1 MTNFLKISMS
11 SGVIA
16 LSLILTGCQSAGGPL
31 ITEDLITVVDDQSDL
46 SVRVKRALKAAPQ
59 TAVNQIMVTKVGDD
73 TVKLSGYVLNDA
85 TSHEAERVAGQVEGV
100 RHVFNSLV
108 VQ

>member
-1 MTNFLKISMS
+1 MS
-11 SGVIA
+11 SGAIA
-16 LSLILTGCQSAGGPL
+16 LALMLSGCQNAGGPV
-31 ITEDLITVVDDQSDL
+31 ITEDLFTVVDDSSDL
-46 SVRVKRALKAAPQ
+46 SVKVKRALRSSPQ
-59 TAVNQIMVTKVGDD
+59 TAVNNIMVTKVGDD
-73 TVKLSGYVLNDA
+73 TVKLSGYVINDA